1 MSELSLITTGLE
13 NSGFVSKYKNYRTRW
28 PIRSTKLSILID
40 DIPNGSKVEVFV
52 SITTDKGTN
61 AQLARVH
68 VMIRELA
75 STLGYTFEEMKLL
88 VKRKAGL
95 CVVKNGTESCKS
107 FADCDR
113 EDLNLVI
120 QALIELG
127 DSVDTNLR

>member
-1 MSELSLITTGLE
+1 MKNNIQVDMLKDNDILDFKTKSHETRYDKFIE
-13 NSGFVSKYKNYRTRW
+13 N
-28 PIRSTKLSILID
+28 
-40 DIPNGSKVEVFV
+40 IPNGSKVEVFV

-88 VKRKAGL
+88 VKRRAGL

-127 DSVDTNLR
+127 DSLDTNLR

>member
-1 MSELSLITTGLE
+1 MKNNIQVDMLKDNDILDFKTKSHE
-13 NSGFVSKYKNYRTRW
+13 NRYNNFIES
-28 PIRSTKLSILID
+28 
-40 DIPNGSKVEVFV
+40 IPNGSKVEIFV

-88 VKRKAGL
+88 VKRRAGL
-95 CVVKNGTESCKS
+95 CIVKNGTESCKS

-127 DSVDTNLR
+127 DSLDTNLR